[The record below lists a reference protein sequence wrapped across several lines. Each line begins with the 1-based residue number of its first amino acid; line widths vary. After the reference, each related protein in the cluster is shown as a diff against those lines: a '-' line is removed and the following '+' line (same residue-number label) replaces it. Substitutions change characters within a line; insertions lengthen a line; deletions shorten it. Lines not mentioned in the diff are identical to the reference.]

1 LIGLPACRVREGEF
15 RDNYFILGEFVVRR
29 DDVGLEVVEIVA
41 VPMLMNSEV
50 NKSGWFAR

>member
-1 LIGLPACRVREGEF
+1 M
-15 RDNYFILGEFVVRR
+15 RR